1 MKVQDVMTDEVQTCS
16 PETNLATVAMQM
28 WKGDFG
34 AMPVVAA
41 RKVVGMITDRDICIA
56 AATKH
61 RDPANIRVKEVIS
74 DQVYG
79 CSCDTDIHEALKMMQ
94 QKQVRRLPIISPEDG
109 RLQGILS
116 MSDLALKVTTER
128 WVGLSAEDVSNTLRA
143 ICAHRAVARAKPVQQ
158 PVAQQLAIA

>member
-28 WKGDFG
+28 WRGDFG

-41 RKVVGMITDRDICIA
+41 RKVVGMVTDRDICMA

-61 RDPANIRVKEVIS
+61 RDPANIRVKEVMS
-74 DQVYG
+74 GQVYG

-116 MSDLALKVTTER
+116 MNDLALKATTER
-128 WVGLSAEDVSNTLRA
+128 KSALSAEDVENTLRA
-143 ICAHRAVARAKPVQQ
+143 ICTHRAVAQAKPLQQ
-158 PVAQQLAIA
+158 PMAQQLAVV